1 MREKLFGPYFLFFFS
16 FLLADQFV
24 ELQEELR
31 QAEAQ
36 FERAKKGY
44 MFGNWDGWRYKIA
57 NKGVNFI
64 SSYFTD
70 MIGNPVGGVAQGFA
84 YCGSLGLAMDVD
96 FERAADIKGFEFFV
110 SAVWRTGTN
119 LSRTKIKNQF
129 PVQQL
134 FGSETVKL
142 NELYLRESLFDG
154 RWVLKAGRLNAGNDF
169 LQSNLYYQFV
179 SNAFDGNPVAIFFNI
194 PTFSAYPNATR
205 GAYTSFIPYERV
217 LAKAAIYNANSK
229 ISRNSYR
236 IELHVQKHKW
246 GRIDLGIVL
255 ILSIKKK
262 NDEGMAGTYKVG
274 YVYLTG
280 ATQTFSNRTVDGDWS
295 AYAQLEQVIYRP
307 NGGETNRA
315 LSPFLALLFSPKE
328 KNLFPF
334 YTIAGLVY
342 QGPFSNR
349 PDDSCNLGV
358 AYGKYSTDLANTE
371 TQSGK
376 PKQNYEAVIELNY
389 WFQVNQWCVF
399 TPDFQF
405 IIHPRGLEI
414 PNAFC
419 IGAQIG
425 FVL

>member
-1 MREKLFGPYFLFFFS
+1 MKKAIWSLFLFFFS
-16 FLLADQFV
+16 SLFADQFI

-70 MIGNPVGGVAQGFA
+70 MIGNPVGGAAQGFA

-96 FERAADIKGFEFFV
+96 FERAADIPGFEFFV

-154 RWVLKAGRLNAGNDF
+154 RWVLKAGRLDAGNDF

-194 PTFSAYPNATR
+194 PTFSAYPNATW

-229 ISRNSYR
+229 ISRNSYHGLNFTFESTNGAVLVS
-236 IELHVQKHKW
+236 ELSYLVNQEE
-246 GRIDLGIVL
+246 D
-255 ILSIKKK
+255 
-262 NDEGMAGTYKVG
+262 DEGMAGTYKVG

-307 NGGETNRA
+307 DGGETNRA

-342 QGPFSNR
+342 QGLFQTGLMTRSISAWRMENIAP
-349 PDDSCNLGV
+349 
-358 AYGKYSTDLANTE
+358 DLANTE
-371 TQSGK
+371 SQSGK
-376 PKQNYEAVIELNY
+376 PKQNYEAVVELNY

-405 IIHPRGLEI
+405 IIHPQGLEI

>member
-1 MREKLFGPYFLFFFS
+1 MKIAIWPLFLLFFSSLF
-16 FLLADQFV
+16 ADQFV

-44 MFGNWDGWRYKIA
+44 MFGNWEGWRYKIA

-70 MIGNPVGGVAQGFA
+70 MIGNPVGGAAQGFA

-96 FERAADIKGFEFFV
+96 FERAADIPGFEFFV

-154 RWVLKAGRLNAGNDF
+154 RWILKAGRLNAGNDF

-194 PTFSAYPNATR
+194 PTFSAYPNATW

-229 ISRNSYR
+229 ISRNSYHGLNFTFESTNGAVLVS
-236 IELHVQKHKW
+236 ELSYLVNQEE
-246 GRIDLGIVL
+246 D
-255 ILSIKKK
+255 
-262 NDEGMAGTYKVG
+262 DEGMAGTYKVG

-307 NGGETNRA
+307 DGGETNRA

-342 QGPFSNR
+342 QGPFANR
-349 PDDSCNLGV
+349 PDDSFNLGV
-358 AYGKYSTDLANTE
+358 AYGKYSTDLANAE
-371 TQSGK
+371 AQSGK
-376 PKQNYEAVIELNY
+376 PKQNYEAVVELNY

-425 FVL
+425 FIL